1 MPKGAAAIPLD
12 ASTLSKGELT
22 RRTILGE
29 AVQLASV
36 QGLEGLSIGQLAEAT
51 GMSKAGL
58 FAHFGSKEDLQLA
71 TVQAARTIFIDQV
84 VAPSYEAPEGL
95 PRLVAL
101 CRNWLD
107 YAEREVFRGG
117 CFFASAAAEFD
128 GRPGPVRDLIA
139 AILGEWMLA
148 LEGMAR
154 TAQESG
160 HLVKGTDIKQLTF
173 ELQALMSGANAAFQ
187 LHRNPVAFR
196 RARTALRD
204 RLKHVS
210 ASGTRLAPL

>member
-1 MPKGAAAIPLD
+1 MPRGAHAVPLETAAP
-12 ASTLSKGELT
+12 SKGELT
-22 RRTILGE
+22 RRSILGE

-71 TVQAARTIFIDQV
+71 TVQAARTIFIEQV
-84 VAPSYEAPEGL
+84 VAPSLEAPAGL

-101 CRNWLD
+101 CRHWLD

-117 CFFASAAAEFD
+117 CFFASAASEFD
-128 GRPGPVRDLIA
+128 GRPGPVRDLVA
-139 AILGEWMLA
+139 AIMVEWMEA
-148 LEGMAR
+148 LEKMAR
-154 TAQESG
+154 EALDCG
-160 HLVKGTDIKQLTF
+160 HLQKQSDLKQLVF
-173 ELQALMSGANAAFQ
+173 ELQALMSGANSAFQ
-187 LHRNPVAFR
+187 LHRQPTAFR

-204 RLKHVS
+204 RLK
-210 ASGTRLAPL
+210 AFAAPGTRLAPL

>member
-1 MPKGAAAIPLD
+1 MPRGPAVVPLE
-12 ASTLSKGELT
+12 TPGMSKGELT
-22 RRTILGE
+22 RRSILGE

-51 GMSKAGL
+51 GLSKAGL

-71 TVQAARTIFIDQV
+71 TVQAARSIFIEQV
-84 VAPSYEAPEGL
+84 VSPVLETPEGL

-101 CRNWLD
+101 CRHWLD

-117 CFFASAAAEFD
+117 CFFASAASEFD

-139 AILGEWMLA
+139 AIMIEWVEA
-148 LEGMAR
+148 LERMAR
-154 TAQESG
+154 EAMESG
-160 HLVKGTDIKQLTF
+160 HLKKGTDIKQLAF
-173 ELQALMSGANAAFQ
+173 ELQALMTGANAGFQ

-196 RARTALRD
+196 RARIALRE
-204 RLKHVS
+204 RLKSVA
-210 ASGTRLAPL
+210 ASGLRLAAL